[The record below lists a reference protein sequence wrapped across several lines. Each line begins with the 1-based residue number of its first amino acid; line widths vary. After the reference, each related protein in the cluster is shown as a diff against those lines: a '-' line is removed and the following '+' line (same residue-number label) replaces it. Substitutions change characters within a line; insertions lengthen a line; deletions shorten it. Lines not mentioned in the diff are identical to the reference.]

1 VLLDRRAFGRAWQSD
16 YLGMGIRKSSKI
28 LTIERGRTIMTTMK
42 KMSAVL
48 AVLLFM
54 TGSALATDI
63 TEVVLGPGNGII
75 TFTGLGATSP
85 NELSLT
91 LGNLNVP
98 NFVLAGRGFG
108 KGLLLGVNAP
118 YKILTPQSDV
128 ITAVAPGL
136 GTTSWLISQSAPE
149 AFSWGPGGSLL
160 TGTFN
165 LVDFSQGAGLS
176 GVFNDTGIFN
186 MKITGGSEASIF
198 GGIDNTASI
207 DLILHF
213 QSKKGQDISK
223 LVNTTASYRASLSSG
238 EVLPTPEPA
247 TLSLFGTGLLGI
259 SYVTRRRIR
268 KVNPR
273 NS

>member
-1 VLLDRRAFGRAWQSD
+1 VFLDRRAFGRAWQSD
-16 YLGMGIRKSSKI
+16 YLGMGIGKSSKI

-48 AVLLFM
+48 VVLLFV

-75 TFTGLGATSP
+75 TFTGLGASNP
-85 NELSLT
+85 NELSVT
-91 LGNLNVP
+91 LGNLHVP

-108 KGLLLGVNAP
+108 KGLLLGVNSP
-118 YKILTPQSDV
+118 YKILTPTSDV

-165 LVDFSQGAGLS
+165 LVDFSQGAGSS

-186 MKITGGSEASIF
+186 MTITGGSEASIF
-198 GGIDNTASI
+198 GGVNNTASI
-207 DLILHF
+207 DLILRF
-213 QSKKGQDISK
+213 QTSKDISK
-223 LVNTTASYRASLSSG
+223 LVNTTTSYRASLSSG

-247 TLSLFGTGLLGI
+247 TLSLLGTGLLGI

-268 KVNPR
+268 TVTSRK
-273 NS
+273 S